1 MTVDGREDLFHYTY
15 LNANGYLNK
24 FRGALNL
31 PSLSLS
37 LLAALLKTYKSRTR
51 MAGFI
56 VANKDGKQCL
66 YNKEILNKI
75 LGMSNDGHF
84 YLKPEQNPNLQMLH
98 RFIDEWD
105 MKAVEK
111 ENQPKYDISTYQN
124 DDEDM
129 EKVSDKLIQND
140 NYEEINED
148 TAKKMKI
155 KELTVTGVFNLHGGN
170 KNIKCIKNG
179 VNFLIYVDKKQITPS
194 ILRLNKGSLISVV
207 GKVIQQGPF
216 SYMVINPKISPFGIL
231 DKNSSVGK
239 DIQYKNVYADKE
251 DEMNK
256 KYEKYLTGGKYTLTF
271 DDDCLEEFDAKKSLK
286 NLIKRRDPAGIER
299 KKKNIIITESQFND
313 LKKRLSESYFVEPE
327 KVNIVKKFLDDNF
340 VRGAIPSIGEDGYA
354 KPIWVVGMKVPY
366 SDKVKNM
373 TATQAFYLLQDKFNH
388 IYSDPQQRDKFLKKI
403 LVDWFYDRISK
414 HGLLSKNN
422 Y

>member
-24 FRGALNL
+24 FRKALNL

-37 LLAALLKTYKSRTR
+37 LLASLLKTYKSRTR
-51 MAGFI
+51 MGGFI

-75 LGMSNDGHF
+75 LGISNDGHF

-111 ENQPKYDISTYQN
+111 ENQPHYDIPSYQN

-129 EKVSDKLIQND
+129 QKVSDNLIQND
-140 NYEEINED
+140 NYEEINES
-148 TAKKMKI
+148 KKGKKI
-155 KELTVTGVFNLHGGN
+155 
-170 KNIKCIKNG
+170 
-179 VNFLIYVDKKQITPS
+179 Y
-194 ILRLNKGSLISVV
+194 
-207 GKVIQQGPF
+207 
-216 SYMVINPKISPFGIL
+216 
-231 DKNSSVGK
+231 
-239 DIQYKNVYADKE
+239 
-251 DEMNK
+251 
-256 KYEKYLTGGKYTLTF
+256 
-271 DDDCLEEFDAKKSLK
+271 
-286 NLIKRRDPAGIER
+286 
-299 KKKNIIITESQFND
+299 ITEIQFND

-327 KVNIVKKFLDDNF
+327 KVKIVEKFLDDTF
-340 VRGAIPSIGEDGYA
+340 VKGAVPSIGEDGYA
-354 KPIWVVGMKVPY
+354 KPIFIVGMKIPY
-366 SDKVKNM
+366 SDKFKNM
-373 TATQAFYLLQDKFNH
+373 TATQAFYMLQDKFKN
-388 IYSDPQQRDKFLKKI
+388 IYSDPKQRDSFLKKV
-403 LVDWFYDRISK
+403 LVDWYNGKISK

>member
-129 EKVSDKLIQND
+129 EKVSNKLIQND
-140 NYEEINED
+140 NYE
-148 TAKKMKI
+148 A
-155 KELTVTGVFNLHGGN
+155 
-170 KNIKCIKNG
+170 
-179 VNFLIYVDKKQITPS
+179 
-194 ILRLNKGSLISVV
+194 
-207 GKVIQQGPF
+207 
-216 SYMVINPKISPFGIL
+216 L
-231 DKNSSVGK
+231 DES
-239 DIQYKNVYADKE
+239 
-251 DEMNK
+251 
-256 KYEKYLTGGKYTLTF
+256 
-271 DDDCLEEFDAKKSLK
+271 
-286 NLIKRRDPAGIER
+286 
-299 KKKNIIITESQFND
+299 KKKGKKIIITESQFKE
-313 LKKRLSESYFVEPE
+313 LKKRISESYFVEPE
-327 KVNIVKKFLDDNF
+327 KVKIVKNFLDDNF
-340 VRGAIPSIGEDGYA
+340 VRGAIPSIGEDGMGKA
-354 KPIWVVGMKVPY
+354 VLIVGMKVPY
-366 SDKVKNM
+366 SDKLKNM
-373 TATQAFYLLQDKFNH
+373 SATQVFYLLQSKYPH
-388 IYSDPQQRDKFLKKI
+388 IYSDTKQRDKFLKKVLI
-403 LVDWFYDRISK
+403 DWYNDKISK
-414 HGLLSKNN
+414 DGLLSQNN